1 MIPGY
6 GSTRLA
12 ETVVASAA
20 SITVKS
26 DLVRITGTTQIDNIL
41 GPPTLMGRDA
51 ALIFVYTPDAGVT
64 ISAAGNVAVSQAL
77 VTNRL
82 YAYVWSYLANK
93 WIPHAVA

>member
-6 GSTRLA
+6 GASRLRE
-12 ETVVASAA
+12 ETVASAA
-20 SITVKS
+20 TIEVNA
-26 DLVRITGTTQIDNIL
+26 DLVSLTGTTTVDTINSKL
-41 GPPTLMGRDA
+41 FVGRGG
-51 ALIFVYTPDAGVT
+51 LLVFIYTPDAGVT

-82 YAYVWSYLANK
+82 YAYTYSTTAGK